1 MLGPQARHFPH
12 LRQQHVSCKVWWAS
26 PSSGEVSGRA
36 HPLVSIR
43 CLTDAPKA
51 VLRPPRLAILSLCAG
66 GAWCGAGDLE
76 GGHQQCPSQDQ
87 SPEKICV
94 RAAHWPPVLTAPW
107 EPPGGD
113 DRGPP
118 PQAPN
123 RQSHRAS
130 ETHCLAVMLW
140 KMLPLS
146 EAPASLGQN
155 RLPETQN
162 VAFGKLLASEP

>member
-1 MLGPQARHFPH
+1 MLVG
-12 LRQQHVSCKVWWAS
+12 
-26 PSSGEVSGRA
+26 
-36 HPLVSIR
+36 
-43 CLTDAPKA
+43 
-51 VLRPPRLAILSLCAG
+51 
-66 GAWCGAGDLE
+66 CGAGLVIWKV
-76 GGHQQCPSQDQ
+76 GISN
-87 SPEKICV
+87 
-94 RAAHWPPVLTAPW
+94 APPRTKAQRRSVYVLPTGPQYSAPW

-113 DRGPP
+113 DRRPP